1 MRKGRGFTLI
11 ELMVVMAIMSILVGV
26 VLPGVT
32 GVGLTGKLTG
42 RDAEIKEIQ
51 QAVQRFNTDT
61 ALWPTSSGSLPT
73 VDVNAV
79 VGGIPNKDVATTS
92 MLSVIDFDTAPTGT
106 TKILYP
112 DYMMKVPEHATDVVA
127 TNGSGVRTVDPPP
140 VGSPQATAA
149 NPITQPDG
157 TVLTLAVSQ
166 SFTGA
171 YVLDRNGRVWVLI
184 NAVEY

>member
-1 MRKGRGFTLI
+1 MKKGRGFTLI
-11 ELMVVMAIMSILVGV
+11 ELMVVMAIMAILVGV

-61 ALWPTSSGSLPT
+61 GLWPTDTGSLPDQT
-73 VDVNAV
+73 LN
-79 VGGIPNKDVATTS
+79 TS
-92 MLSVIDFDTAPTGT
+92 AASKGSGAANMLKEIDFDTAPTGT
-106 TKILYP
+106 TKVLYP

-127 TNGSGVRTVDPPP
+127 TTTGTLPPRTVNGS
-140 VGSPQATAA
+140 ATAVA
-149 NPITQPDG
+149 AITQPDG
-157 TVLTLAVSQ
+157 TVLTLALSQ

>member
-1 MRKGRGFTLI
+1 MKKGRGFTLI

-32 GVGLTGKLTG
+32 GVGMTGKLTG

-73 VDVNAV
+73 VALVTTA
-79 VGGIPNKDVATTS
+79 ATTS

-106 TKILYP
+106 AKLLYP
-112 DYMMKVPEHATDVVA
+112 DYMMKVPAHASNTIATDAVGA
-127 TNGSGVRTVDPPP
+127 RTVN
-140 VGSPQATAA
+140 GAATAA
-149 NPITQPDG
+149 SPITEPDG
-157 TVLTLAVSQ
+157 TVLTLTASQ
-166 SFTGA
+166 SFAGA
-171 YVLDRNGRVWVLI
+171 YALDKNGRVWVLV

>member
-1 MRKGRGFTLI
+1 MKKGRGFTLI

-32 GVGLTGKLTG
+32 GVGMTGKLTG

-61 ALWPTSSGSLPT
+61 ALWPTSSGSLPSAALVT
-73 VDVNAV
+73 TA
-79 VGGIPNKDVATTS
+79 ATTS
-92 MLSVIDFDTAPTGT
+92 MLSVIDFEANLTTLGT
-106 TKILYP
+106 TKKLYP
-112 DYMMKVPEHATDVVA
+112 DYMMKVPEHATDTVA
-127 TNGSGVRTVDPPP
+127 TDAASARTVDPPP
-140 VGSPQATAA
+140 PGSPQDTATDA
-149 NPITQPDG
+149 ITQPDG
-157 TVLTLAVSQ
+157 TVLTLGTILNPAQ
-166 SFTGA
+166 SFAGA

>member
-1 MRKGRGFTLI
+1 MKKGRGFTLI

-32 GVGLTGKLTG
+32 GVGMTGKLTG

-51 QAVQRFNTDT
+51 QAVQRLNTDT
-61 ALWPTSSGSLPT
+61 ALWPTSSGSLPSAALVT
-73 VDVNAV
+73 TA
-79 VGGIPNKDVATTS
+79 ATTS
-92 MLSVIDFDTAPTGT
+92 MLSVIDFDTAPAGT
-106 TKILYP
+106 TKVLYP

-127 TNGSGVRTVDPPP
+127 TNGSGVRTVNTA
-140 VGSPQATAA
+140 ATAA
-149 NPITQPDG
+149 DPITQSDG